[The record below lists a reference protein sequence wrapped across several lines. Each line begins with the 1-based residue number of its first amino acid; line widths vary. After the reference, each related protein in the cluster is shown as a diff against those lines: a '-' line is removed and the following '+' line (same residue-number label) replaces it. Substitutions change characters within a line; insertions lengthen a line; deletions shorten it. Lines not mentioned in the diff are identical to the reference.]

1 MSEMP
6 SYEGKP
12 SPKTFRTKIL
22 APIGLAVAGGLV
34 FCLAAAPYSPA
45 RAQSCT
51 SWQIPE
57 DVGTTLYF
65 WERVSATQ
73 VRRCLADGADLRAL
87 SQRGSNVLHF
97 AARMGN
103 AEAVKALIEAGSNVN
118 AQNKNGVTPIHFA
131 GLAATAEA
139 VKVLIEAG
147 SNVNAQNKNGVT
159 PIHFAGLAA
168 TAEAVKVLIS
178 AGANVN
184 AQGKRGVT
192 PIHFAAK
199 GGNTEAVK
207 VLIAAGA
214 NVNAT
219 VGSVT
224 PDPILGPREGDTPL
238 HRAMRYSGTHAKR
251 IPGED
256 LSATSDRISLEV
268 TKVLLA
274 AGANIDARDPRGM
287 TPLIMVVRGRP
298 ETAKALIA
306 AGARVDVQDNW
317 GETAL
322 SRAAVAGKVELVSA
336 LLDAGAD
343 GCARTASGET
353 MFDRMQLAQKRHE
366 ESKFE
371 SGPDLRG
378 TDAWRRLRGAAR
390 RLC

>member
-1 MSEMP
+1 M
-6 SYEGKP
+6 
-12 SPKTFRTKIL
+12 TFRTKIL

-45 RAQSCT
+45 HAQSCT

-57 DVGTTLYF
+57 DPGATLYF
-65 WERVSATQ
+65 WKRVSATQ

-103 AEAVKALIEAGSNVN
+103 AEAA
-118 AQNKNGVTPIHFA
+118 
-131 GLAATAEA
+131 
-139 VKVLIEAG
+139 KVLIEAG
-147 SNVNAQNKNGVT
+147 SNVNAQNKRGVT
-159 PIHFAGLAA
+159 PIHFAGLAD
-168 TAEAVKVLIS
+168 
-178 AGANVN
+178 N
-184 AQGKRGVT
+184 A
-192 PIHFAAK
+192 
-199 GGNTEAVK
+199 EAVK

-214 NVNAT
+214 NVNGQDKRGAT
-219 VGSVT
+219 PIHFAAEGGNVAAVKVLIAAGANVNVT
-224 PDPILGPREGDTPL
+224 LDPILAFKGGETPL
-238 HRAMRYSGTHAKR
+238 HAAMMYSGTYENS
-251 IPGED
+251 IPGQE
-256 LSATSDRISLEV
+256 LSAALVRVYLERDRTSLEV

-274 AGANIDARDPRGM
+274 AGANIDAQASNGM
-287 TPLIMVVRGRP
+287 TPLIEAVHRDRT
-298 ETAKALIA
+298 ETAKTLIA

-322 SRAAVAGKVELVSA
+322 SRAAVAGEAEMVSA

-343 GCARTASGET
+343 GCARTAPGET

-378 TDAWRRLRGAAR
+378 TDAWGRLRRAAQS
-390 RLC
+390 C